1 MPSGREP
8 DESAEQYSSPD
19 QFARLAAAFEQL
31 RPLPSV
37 ERERR
42 LEALAVLEPGIT
54 TALRA
59 LFAQHDD
66 DPDVLAAP
74 ERAFAHD
81 ELAAALADVDPA
93 AAAGPDGDDAPLP
106 ARVGPYRV
114 LRRLGHGGMGVV
126 YLGEHDDPDLRRRV
140 AIKVLRSSA
149 QAPETHRRFRRERRI
164 LGALQH
170 PNIATLFD
178 GGATDDG
185 QAYVAMEFVDGTDL
199 LTHCDQRRLSV
210 EQRLRLF
217 EKVCRAV
224 AHAHRALV
232 VHRDLKPGNILVTQD
247 GEPKLLD
254 FGIAKLV
261 DEADDDDSAPVTRT
275 GEMMLTPDYA
285 SPEQVRGEAVT
296 TATDVYALG
305 LVLYELLTGVR
316 AQRRD
321 TATVPSLYEAI
332 CERMPAPPSAAVLKS
347 PPRDGSRP
355 ESGTRLMRR
364 LAGDLDTI
372 VAQAIK
378 KEPARRYHSAEAL
391 AADVDRHLRGLP
403 VTARPDTIGY
413 RARKF
418 VARHRLGVVAA
429 TVLLGLGVAFV
440 VVTAQQNRVIRG
452 QLATIREQNTTIR
465 AERDKAV
472 QERAVADRVVQF
484 LVSLYDMAAPDPE
497 RAEQLRARELLDLG
511 ARRVEREL
519 ANLPQQRAPMQLA
532 MGRAYQALG
541 LYDDAR
547 PLLEAAER
555 TYGEI
560 EPDGFAHREAQF
572 VLAGALLHLN
582 ELERGERLLRSSWQD
597 LADGS
602 QLQASIRASRRMA
615 LTTWLRDQGR
625 FDEALQLLAEAKR
638 LADRAGSGPV
648 VRIDL
653 ALAEAEVRR
662 DRGELEQ
669 AQQLAEGALMLS
681 MKADGRDHAHQA
693 RVRRVLAQVL
703 HQRGDTAAARQQLL
717 EAIAIDRRWAGDQH
731 PDVDT
736 DLFALAMVE
745 IGDNDWQRAEVTLR
759 EVVARDQQRFGE
771 RHPMTLI
778 SRAQLASVTGNEG
791 HFDDAERDYHEVL
804 ALMREV
810 LPEDHLELAT
820 TLANF
825 ATLLQRQRRFDEAAP
840 LYEEALAIRQRV
852 LPPEHPAV
860 LTTQNQLGIVALD
873 RGDFAAA
880 EPLLRQVL
888 EARRRVRGE
897 HEETANSMIS
907 LATCLMRTRRAEQ
920 AAAMFAEAI
929 AMLRRTT
936 PAGYSGL
943 AHALLGE
950 ARAHQALGDPAKAE
964 PLLREAVAVRLEAL
978 GEAHLDTLYAEFSLL
993 RCLMQRGAVDDAR
1006 TLGTALLER
1015 LRQHLPAD
1023 HPMTASTEQMLAEL
1037 SERR

>member
-1 MPSGREP
+1 MPSGSAP
-8 DESAEQYSSPD
+8 DESAAQYSSPD
-19 QFARLAAAFEQL
+19 QFARLAAAFERL
-31 RPLPSV
+31 RPLPSL

-66 DPDVLAAP
+66 DPEALAAP
-74 ERAFAHD
+74 ERAFDHD
-81 ELAAALADVDPA
+81 ELAAALADAAPA
-93 AAAGPDGDDAPLP
+93 GCAADDDVPP
-106 ARVGPYRV
+106 PQRVGPYRV
-114 LRRLGHGGMGVV
+114 LRRIGHGGMGVV
-126 YLGEHDDPDLRRRV
+126 YLAEHADPDLRRKV

-149 QAPETHRRFRRERRI
+149 RGSDALRRFRRERRI

-170 PNIATLFD
+170 PNIATLYD
-178 GGATDDG
+178 GGVTEDG
-185 QAYVAMEFVDGTDL
+185 QPFVAMEFVDGTDL
-199 LTHCDQRRLSV
+199 LSHCDQRRLSV

-232 VHRDLKPGNILVTQD
+232 VHRDLKPGNILVTDD

-261 DEADDDDSAPVTRT
+261 DEADEQEAAPVTRT

-321 TATVPSLYEAI
+321 AATGPSLYEAI
-332 CERMPAPPSAAVLKS
+332 CERMPTAPSAAVLKS

-355 ESGTRLMRR
+355 ETGTRLVRR

-391 AADVDRHLRGLP
+391 AADVERHLRGLP

-418 VARHRLGVVAA
+418 VARHRLGVGAA
-429 TVLLGLGVAFV
+429 TVLLSLGVAFV
-440 VVTAQQNRVIRG
+440 VVTAQQNRTIRG
-452 QLATIREQNTTIR
+452 QLTTIREQNATIR
-465 AERDKAV
+465 AERDKAM

-541 LYDDAR
+541 LYDDAL

-555 TYGEI
+555 TFGEI
-560 EPDGFAHREAQF
+560 ARDGFAHREAQF
-572 VLAGALLHLN
+572 VLAGAFLHLN
-582 ELERGERLLRSSWQD
+582 ETARGEQLLRSSWQP
-597 LADGS
+597 LADGREMP
-602 QLQASIRASRRMA
+602 AAIRAARRMA

-625 FDEALQLLAEAKR
+625 FDEALQLLGEANR
-638 LADRAGSGPV
+638 LVDGSPLL
-648 VRIDL
+648 RIDL
-653 ALAEAEVRR
+653 ALSEAEVRR
-662 DRGELEQ
+662 DRGELEK
-669 AQQLAEGALMLS
+669 AQQLAEAALRLS
-681 MKADGRDHAHQA
+681 MKADGPDHPHQA

-703 HQRGDTAAARQQLL
+703 HERGDTDAAREELL
-717 EAIAIDRRWAGDQH
+717 KATAIDRNWAGDRH
-731 PDVDT
+731 PDVDA

-745 IGDNDWQRAEVTLR
+745 IDDGDWQSAEATLR
-759 EVVARDQQRFGE
+759 EVVERDRRRFGA
-771 RHPMTLI
+771 RHPMALI
-778 SRAQLASVTGNEG
+778 SRAQLAMVTGNEG
-791 HFDDAERDYHEVL
+791 HFDDAEREFREVL

-825 ATLLQRQRRFDEAAP
+825 ATLLQRQRRLDEAAP

-852 LPPEHPAV
+852 LPEDHPAV
-860 LTTQNQLGIVALD
+860 LTTRNQLGVIALD
-873 RGDFAAA
+873 RGDFATA

-897 HEETANSMIS
+897 HEDTANSMVS
-907 LATCLMRTRRAEQ
+907 LATCLMRTRRAAE
-920 AAAMFAEAI
+920 AAAMFAEAT
-929 AMLRRTT
+929 AMFRRTT
-936 PAGYSGL
+936 PAGFPGM
-943 AHALLGE
+943 AHSLIGE
-950 ARAHQALGDPAKAE
+950 ARAHQALGDPAAAE
-964 PLLREAVAVRLEAL
+964 PLLREASAQRHASL
-978 GEAHLDTLYAEFSLL
+978 GDEHFDTLYADFSLL
-993 RCLMQRGAVDDAR
+993 RCLMQRQSIDEARAVGA
-1006 TLGTALLER
+1006 ALLEQ
-1015 LRQHLPAD
+1015 LRRHLPAD

-1037 SERR
+1037 PGQR